1 MPIIPC
7 LNILYDQ
14 YSIYLHR
21 DFLSADRTIF
31 SIDSC

>member
-1 MPIIPC
+1 MLTIPY
-7 LNILYDQ
+7 LNNLNDH
-14 YSIYLHR
+14 YSNYLHR